1 MTPQNKSNPSIL
13 SFIIDGMD
21 QAKCQIPYKGT
32 QDCFSDPFKQ
42 VITGVKEH
50 GHGVTLFPTIDT
62 VSKGAN
68 LTFTGKLIIGK
79 LSGSGLRFNSDKFI
93 RIYRIENCY

>member
-1 MTPQNKSNPSIL
+1 MLLDARINDTLHYLWHGTI
-13 SFIIDGMD
+13 
-21 QAKCQIPYKGT
+21 QIPYKGT

-50 GHGVTLFPTIDT
+50 GHGITLFPPIDT

-68 LTFTGKLIIGK
+68 LTLLCIRSIIESWKNRNGYYPTV
-79 LSGSGLRFNSDKFI
+79 R
-93 RIYRIENCY
+93 RIMPMSVSFYQVYA